1 MAKNLEKYDK
11 LVIVIVIIALLMLGI
26 GYWFAQEKS
35 EPVYRS
41 KIDRLMFD
49 KNNKS
54 PAFLI
59 TLPDD
64 LKAIAKAS
72 VDSNMDF
79 EQPQNSNKSEP
90 VEVKEFSLEKLINDI
105 PSLSKLPSKN
115 YPVTLKNIE
124 TQPELS
130 ETDEKGNILPK
141 IDDKGHRPWIEYG
154 QTIQTQPNFK
164 NFNKYYALTGKC
176 ENKDYL
182 LLLDKLGNIVFE
194 DCADLIE
201 LNKNNISTL
210 NKIQDIAK
218 HGFVSIYKVE
228 ENNITLTEQ
237 YTVFLNQTP
246 TYTKNKYCISTA
258 FLEALNLN
266 NLKLARYYLSDE
278 LNATLND
285 QQLTSFFGDYTE
297 FEPNFLLD
305 ANNSVFFVYNS
316 NIVKTYNFEIKENKI
331 VDITTD

>member
-1 MAKNLEKYDK
+1 MEYFIHLCST
-11 LVIVIVIIALLMLGI
+11 MP
-26 GYWFAQEKS
+26 AQFFVHNTIMGQTKT
-35 EPVYRS
+35 PQQY
-41 KIDRLMFD
+41 
-49 KNNKS
+49 
-54 PAFLI
+54 I
-59 TLPDD
+59 TI
-64 LKAIAKAS
+64 K
-72 VDSNMDF
+72 
-79 EQPQNSNKSEP
+79 
-90 VEVKEFSLEKLINDI
+90 
-105 PSLSKLPSKN
+105 
-115 YPVTLKNIE
+115 
-124 TQPELS
+124 
-130 ETDEKGNILPK
+130 TDEKYLCIMCYALTNNACMPQCANIVLYNNTLLCTNNNVKIIKLLSNHYKIQFTLPLCIVYKPSVLQKNILL
-141 IDDKGHRPWIEYG
+141 DDANLSFFDSTMQYILIKNNNGIFKAFIN
-154 QTIQTQPNFK
+154 QTITQPNFK
-164 NFNKYYALTGKC
+164 NFNKYYALTGNC

-201 LNKNNISTL
+201 LTNNTISTL
-210 NKIQDIAK
+210 NKMQDIAK

-228 ENNITLTEQ
+228 ENNISLTEQ

-246 TYTKNKYCISTA
+246 IYTKNKYCISTA
-258 FLEALNLN
+258 FLEALNIN

-316 NIVKTYNFEIKENKI
+316 NMVKIYNFEIKENKI